1 MDWRDRWLI
10 FVIVL
15 VSFATTLACELT
27 YERLHVFDQ
36 ANTLFDA
43 DADRYMV
50 SFADSWY
57 VGTHFR
63 HPLIEFV
70 FSIPIRAAA
79 RMICAVAGCDRGAV
93 RHDLALL
100 VVPAAEALKGA
111 LVYWISVT
119 LGLTVWQAAL
129 LCALNLFSLSTL
141 TVGSVP
147 ETFAV
152 SSTLITAFIALMIG
166 VFHSRRFGAAV
177 SWIAAGSFAIGIT
190 VTNAVPL
197 AIFFFLSRTLG
208 RHETAWHALRKTAIV
223 VSAAAVLTF
232 AIAASLTPFLSSN
245 RLADLLP
252 SADVGDLGV
261 NGDDAPVAEQLVIA
275 GASTFV
281 GVIVPELIPNQFA
294 TNQLRPDSRPVLPF
308 RITYATRRFAG
319 AATVVWTMVFVAML
333 AVGAWRVRTKSVVW
347 SALVGGCL
355 LTLAFNALLHSQFYL
370 HDMFLFALH
379 WQAPM
384 LFLLAG
390 LLPARTRPSFGH
402 GFVLL
407 TALTVASGLSGYR
420 VISNLAQASAIA
432 RNCSAFDSHIACHSL
447 SDGE

>member
-1 MDWRDRWLI
+1 MDSRDRWLI

-15 VSFATTLACELT
+15 VSFVTTLACEVT

-43 DADRYMV
+43 DADRYIV
-50 SFADSWY
+50 SFADSWH

-70 FSIPIRAAA
+70 FSVPIRGAAKVT
-79 RMICAVAGCDRGAV
+79 CAVVACDRGVV

-100 VVPAAEALKGA
+100 VVPMAEAVKGA
-111 LVYWISVT
+111 LIYWISIT

-129 LCALNLFSLSTL
+129 LCALNLFSMSTL

-147 ETFAV
+147 ETFAL

-166 VFHSRRFGAAV
+166 VFHSRRVAAAI
-177 SWIAAGSFAIGIT
+177 SWIAAGSLAIGIT

-197 AIFFFLSRTLG
+197 AIFYFLSRSMG
-208 RHETAWHALRKTAIV
+208 RKENGWQALRKTVIV
-223 VSAAAVLTF
+223 VTAATVLTF
-232 AIAASLTPFLSSN
+232 VVAASLTALLSSN

-252 SADVGDLGV
+252 SADRGDLGV
-261 NGDDAPVAEQLVIA
+261 SGDDAPMAEQLAIA

-281 GVIVPELIPNQFA
+281 GIIAPDLIPNQFA
-294 TNQLRPDSRPVLPF
+294 TNPLRPASRPVLPF

-319 AATVVWTMVFVAML
+319 TATVIWTMVFIGML
-333 AVGAWRVRTKSVVW
+333 VVGAWRVRTKSIVW
-347 SALVGGCL
+347 SALVGGCV
-355 LTLAFNALLHSQFYL
+355 LTLAFNALLHSRFYL

-379 WQAPM
+379 WQVPM

-390 LLPARTRPSFGH
+390 LLPERTRPSFGH

-407 TALTVASGLSGYR
+407 TALTVASGLSGYHL
-420 VISNLAQASAIA
+420 ISNLAQASILA
-432 RNCSAFDSHIACHSL
+432 RNCGAPDRHIACHPL
-447 SDGE
+447 PDGE